1 MVEEKKIK
9 KQIFLGKVGIHINK
23 IKLEVI
29 EMA

>member
-1 MVEEKKIK
+1 MVEEKKFK
-9 KQIFLGKVGIHINK
+9 KQIFLGKVGVYINK